1 MFALAE
7 TETLEIGHSLAQE
20 NQPIKSPKIEES
32 QLNEILPPSVSMQG
46 NSSVSL
52 PSNHN
57 KRPQQVIG
65 PHKGMKLVMYRF
77 LYMHDLTTSCDNA

>member
-1 MFALAE
+1 M
-7 TETLEIGHSLAQE
+7 AQE

-32 QLNEILPPSVSMQG
+32 LLNEISPPSVSMQG
-46 NSSVSL
+46 SSTVSL

-65 PHKGMKLVMYRF
+65 PHKGMKLVLYQF
-77 LYMHDLTTSCDNA
+77 LYVHDLTTMLGVLMALFLISQNF

>member
-7 TETLEIGHSLAQE
+7 IETLEISNSLAQE
-20 NQPIKSPKIEES
+20 NQRIKSPKVEES
-32 QLNEILPPSVSMQG
+32 PLNEISPPSVSLQG
-46 NSSVSL
+46 SSAASL

-65 PHKGMKLVMYRF
+65 PHKGTTFVLVP
-77 LYMHDLTTSCDNA
+77 LH